1 MGWVLVLD
9 DDSLAGES
17 LVIQLQSRR
26 IRAVRARGGDEALQ
40 VLKSAP
46 LAPIAVVVEPMLED
60 GSAMRF
66 LDAISADPVLRHAR
80 PLILTRAQNPVIP
93 GRAAMVFRKA
103 TDSDRLLLV
112 VEALARNHGA
122 QGVPALSAV
131 VEQTP
136 AGATGD
142 KRVVF
147 AGNVRLELDYTS
159 DIVTD
164 LRLSG
169 RSDAREPSAILRP
182 QFEKVIVEASQQHRG
197 VRIHFEGLEY
207 FNSSTL
213 AFLIQAIHFARDK
226 RVSLEVSYAESLKWQ
241 QVSFDALKRA
251 MKMFERDESAPVVFV
266 GLKVEALAST
276 AS

>member
-9 DDSLAGES
+9 DDGVAAES

-40 VLKSAP
+40 ILKSAP
-46 LAPIAVVVEPMLED
+46 LAPVAVVVEPMLED

-66 LDAISADPVLRHAR
+66 LDAIAADPVLRHAR
-80 PLILTRAQNPVIP
+80 PLILSRASNPQIP
-93 GRAAMVFRKA
+93 GRAAMIFRKD

-112 VEALARNHGA
+112 VEALARNHGV
-122 QGVPALSAV
+122 QGMPALAAV
-131 VEQTP
+131 PDETP
-136 AGATGD
+136 AGTTGEQ
-142 KRVVF
+142 RVVF
-147 AGNVRLELDYTS
+147 AGNVRLELSYTS
-159 DIVTD
+159 EVVTD
-164 LRLSG
+164 LRLTG
-169 RSDAREPSAILRP
+169 RSDAREPSLTLRP
-182 QFEKVIVEASQQHRG
+182 HFEKIMLEAGKHQRG
-197 VRIHFEGLEY
+197 LRVHFEAMEY

-213 AFLIQAIHFARDK
+213 AFLIQAIHFARHN

-251 MKMFERDESAPVVFV
+251 MKMFEREGSAPVVFV

>member
-1 MGWVLVLD
+1 MGWVLVVD

-26 IRAVRARGGDEALQ
+26 IRAVRARTGDEALQ

-60 GSAMRF
+60 GSAARF
-66 LDAISADPVLRHAR
+66 LDAIAADAVLRHAR
-80 PLILTRAQNPVIP
+80 PLILTRAQNPVVP

-103 TDSDRLLLV
+103 TDSDRLLMV
-112 VEALARNHGA
+112 VEALARNHGV
-122 QGVPALSAV
+122 QGKQNISAV
-131 VEQTP
+131 PNEPEAQ
-136 AGATGD
+136 GD

-147 AGNVRLELDYTS
+147 AGNVRLELDFT
-159 DIVTD
+159 DPIVID
-164 LRLSG
+164 MRLSG
-169 RSDAREPSAILRP
+169 RSDAREPSAVLRP
-182 QFEKVIVEASQQHRG
+182 HFEKVIGEAGKSHRG
-197 VRIHFEGLEY
+197 VRIHFESLEY

-213 AFLIQAIHFARDK
+213 AFLIQAIHFAREK

-241 QVSFDALKRA
+241 AVSFEALKRA

-266 GLKVEALAST
+266 GLKVETLQST